1 MLSAPRVGTRELFV
15 CRSCQAHVPRYV
27 PGAAW
32 LPSLPPA
39 GRAMGAAQEAQAC
52 LAFYRGLGRRE
63 PLRGLCRA
71 LLAFL
76 QKLQQFAGGSVKRCK
91 DKNLEEALLLFQ
103 ELSKG
108 LWELDDADV
117 LPLVRCVLAFQM
129 ETTSSSSSFHKLE
142 QIVTKLSEGKESLVA
157 EEVNKLMSS
166 LTEYKQVLSP
176 GELQTVC
183 MFIEESSLGRHH
195 WRLSLAPLL
204 LRVAATLN
212 WVLQDPMARSGEW
225 SYITVKTCL
234 QLFQAMPKEVS
245 PLVWSEAENSEILQS
260 ILGSLLQVIMGQTAN
275 KDARLL
281 ASTAVSMLVNTAAEP
296 ERGAR
301 AVLTLFQLVDQG
313 PGELRFGDLKVETSV
328 LSSDGLARLVL
339 TRGLLTCC
347 KKEILSC
354 RLDSFAPQACLL
366 LDVLFPAV
374 WAVSEEQKDYHYYRF
389 QVFSLWLQRVLEC
402 LPEIRKVKESRMLA
416 ENSELLH
423 KLSQFIWNN
432 AESPVEGASE
442 FIRSSFQH
450 LLEIYRLECHHFED
464 LERPLYEQFLQ
475 RIITMP
481 WQVKARYFP
490 LCAIL
495 PYVGTEKVLDT
506 YKDLPQ
512 HLLNCLSTNHLCP
525 AASDVYK
532 TILQQ
537 QRKQWIEGEEPATE
551 EELAQKWALHWLPTL
566 ASALTSPIS
575 FLQSNASNYLLVW
588 TLRLFPASYA
598 LLAESCSGGDSA
610 HLRAWVALLNG
621 RKIITGALPLDG
633 ETLERLCCCLHS
645 REDNIRLAALG
656 LLCCSPRTNQAL
668 SEVEVRLLKKFLPL
682 NLNCDSSSFRQLL
695 QAAVRKAL
703 VRLRDSALSQLRS
716 KMQSKATERSA
727 GADPEGA
734 LAQAVDFVEWLLQL
748 SISFL
753 TPGSNYQRKKTALLL
768 LAAVLETCTDTWSPA
783 RKKGQP
789 PQNMEALL
797 SWARQKGCWDFF
809 SRSNLLALLS
819 CLQDST
825 NEVREL
831 ASELL
836 IRYFPPAFPEP
847 IAVALFERAQE
858 AVSSPRVQEAEAG
871 AVLMKTI
878 LQKSDGSTLE
888 RLFPEGKAAATLQH
902 RGLCFAQY
910 LLRMLQA
917 HYAMACQDLLQAAST
932 NPMHGVMVAL
942 RRCLLEVPEGAVSI
956 LKGEHVQNWQELLSH
971 LVTLLG
977 DISTFLLGVLQSR
990 QGPNANQ
997 PAAAPSFADMVNAI
1011 GSLIMLGKGLEQ
1023 QDGEDAIL
1031 LSEEHN
1037 LILTCCWVS
1046 VKEIG
1051 LLLGGLVEKILPLA
1065 PPAGAEPLLPLTVV
1079 KMAARVFQEVLLK
1092 CRHWGAVEG
1101 CSMGFTKFCTALLNH
1116 PHAELQAVPR
1126 TMLAQGLEL
1135 LSGPRSSSITR
1146 RAAGFPMLFLCILG
1160 GEDPSKARPLLA
1172 HCIQTLLALANT
1184 PLPQNWDQTLDLPQ
1198 VSALHVLQTLVRGS
1212 GLGTALLQ
1220 YVTPMMALLLK
1231 ALGSSSWAMRNAAI
1245 QLFSALAARVLG
1257 PKRSRDDS
1265 CAQDGVSPQAFFSRY
1280 PQLREILLGE
1290 LHSALETAGEP
1301 EGGRFHLC
1309 PSLHAI
1315 LTLLAKLQ
1323 PGADGLSSV
1332 STCFLEPL
1340 LQLAGNPIYAVR
1352 VMAAKALVPVVP
1364 TAEYGKILLRLAGDL
1379 AKRDGVLSHN
1389 TLHGRLLQIQALLAY
1404 AADTNCSSPDAMR
1417 SVAHQ
1422 MEGQFW
1428 LVTPAQQCPLIRSAY
1443 LQVISLLAGSCTQDF
1458 AKRFREVVS
1467 SELHSLGPEQKARS
1481 SELQVGSAVFH
1492 QVITHFLC
1500 KEAAS
1505 LAGTERVGAVCLLL
1519 QGADVDIQS
1528 AILTWVIEGEEER
1541 SKDLEESLQLTLLE
1555 NLKSVLQGRRDK
1567 EFLKLYLEALV
1578 HLCRN
1583 PPSQAQDVFHKLL
1596 GPAAAC
1602 VDVLLSMVETESP
1615 GPDLLFQALSVISLL
1630 FVLGSKLR
1638 DYPLLERWCVMLE
1651 RCSRSISSE
1660 VLRLAAARS
1669 LKLAGADLVQSA
1681 LEASCPSLLSVAVRV
1696 MDMGIYLLQD
1706 EDQEVR
1712 REASVFASLVQHVSG
1727 AKPQD
1732 SCVFIQGNRGLVCLL
1747 HVLLE
1752 KFWGCQETFEFLLR
1766 HLPTLDLSNILTE
1779 LEANKAVSLYKE
1791 DEPNVFAEPA
1801 VLSRL
1806 LLPFLLQ
1813 LLDRVPASTRLCE
1826 FTQRWLKATGPSI
1839 LHSLQHCKHWWS
1851 REAIAPLHMKAL
1863 GCAKVHAAVTA
1874 LLVKATLLVHVLDG
1888 LERTHIS
1895 ASEIHCTSQELR
1907 SELVLVQE
1915 LLAQHGMAPTFS
1927 LDYGITDT
1935 RSSVRAV

>member
-1 MLSAPRVGTRELFV
+1 
-15 CRSCQAHVPRYV
+15 
-27 PGAAW
+27 
-32 LPSLPPA
+32 
-39 GRAMGAAQEAQAC
+39 MGAAQEAQAC

-71 LLAFL
+71 LVAFL

-142 QIVTKLSEGKESLVA
+142 QIVTKLLERKESLVA

-166 LTEYKQVLSP
+166 LTDYKQVLSP

-212 WVLQDPMARSGEW
+212 WVLQDPTARSGEW

-260 ILGSLLQVIMGQTAN
+260 ILGSLLHVIMGQTAN

-313 PGELRFGDLKVETSV
+313 PEELRFGELKMETSV
-328 LSSDGLARLVL
+328 LSSDGLTRLVL

-354 RLDSFAPQACLL
+354 QLDSFAPQACLL

-374 WAVSEEQKDYHYYRF
+374 WALSEEQKDYHYYRF
-389 QVFSLWLQRVLEC
+389 QVFSLWLQRVLQC

-423 KLSQFIWNN
+423 RLSQFIWNN

-442 FIRSSFQH
+442 FIHSSFQH
-450 LLEIYRLECHHFED
+450 LLEIYHLECLHFED

-551 EELAQKWALHWLPTL
+551 EELAQKWAVHWLPTL

-598 LLAESCSGGDSA
+598 LLAERCSGGDSA
-610 HLRAWVALLNG
+610 HLWAWVALLNG

-668 SEVEVRLLKKFLPL
+668 SEVEVCLLKEFLPL

-878 LQKSDGSTLE
+878 LQKSDGSTLK
-888 RLFPEGKAAATLQH
+888 RLFPEGKAAPTLQH

-917 HYAMACQDLLQAAST
+917 HYTMACQDLLQAAST

-942 RRCLLEVPEGAVSI
+942 RRCLLEVPEGAVSM
-956 LKGEHVQNWQELLSH
+956 LKGEHVQDWQELLSH

-1023 QDGEDAIL
+1023 QEGEDSIL

-1245 QLFSALAARVLG
+1245 QLFSALTARVLG

-1301 EGGRFHLC
+1301 EGGKLHLC

-1379 AKRDGVLSHN
+1379 AKRGGVLSHN

-1404 AADTNCSSPDAMR
+1404 AEDTNCSSPDAMR

-1443 LQVISLLAGSCTQDF
+1443 LKVISLLAGSCTQGF

-1467 SELHSLGPEQKARS
+1467 SELHSLGPGQKARS

-1528 AILTWVIEGEEER
+1528 AILTWVIEGEEGK

-1555 NLKSVLQGRRDK
+1555 NLKSVLQGRQDK

-1669 LKLAGADLVQSA
+1669 LKLAGADVVQSA

-1727 AKPQD
+1727 AQPQD
-1732 SCVFIQGNRGLVCLL
+1732 RCVFIQGNRGLVCLL

-1779 LEANKAVSLYKE
+1779 LEANKAASLYKE

-1813 LLDRVPASTRLCE
+1813 LLDRVPASTWLRE

-1839 LHSLQHCKHWWS
+1839 LHNLQHCKHWWS

-1874 LLVKATLLVHVLDG
+1874 LLVKATLLAHVLDG

-1907 SELVLVQE
+1907 SELVLVQK

>member
-1 MLSAPRVGTRELFV
+1 
-15 CRSCQAHVPRYV
+15 
-27 PGAAW
+27 
-32 LPSLPPA
+32 
-39 GRAMGAAQEAQAC
+39 
-52 LAFYRGLGRRE
+52 
-63 PLRGLCRA
+63 
-71 LLAFL
+71 
-76 QKLQQFAGGSVKRCK
+76 
-91 DKNLEEALLLFQ
+91 
-103 ELSKG
+103 
-108 LWELDDADV
+108 
-117 LPLVRCVLAFQM
+117 
-129 ETTSSSSSFHKLE
+129 
-142 QIVTKLSEGKESLVA
+142 
-157 EEVNKLMSS
+157 
-166 LTEYKQVLSP
+166 
-176 GELQTVC
+176 
-183 MFIEESSLGRHH
+183 
-195 WRLSLAPLL
+195 
-204 LRVAATLN
+204 
-212 WVLQDPMARSGEW
+212 
-225 SYITVKTCL
+225 
-234 QLFQAMPKEVS
+234 
-245 PLVWSEAENSEILQS
+245 
-260 ILGSLLQVIMGQTAN
+260 
-275 KDARLL
+275 
-281 ASTAVSMLVNTAAEP
+281 
-296 ERGAR
+296 
-301 AVLTLFQLVDQG
+301 
-313 PGELRFGDLKVETSV
+313 
-328 LSSDGLARLVL
+328 
-339 TRGLLTCC
+339 
-347 KKEILSC
+347 
-354 RLDSFAPQACLL
+354 
-366 LDVLFPAV
+366 
-374 WAVSEEQKDYHYYRF
+374 
-389 QVFSLWLQRVLEC
+389 
-402 LPEIRKVKESRMLA
+402 
-416 ENSELLH
+416 
-423 KLSQFIWNN
+423 
-432 AESPVEGASE
+432 
-442 FIRSSFQH
+442 
-450 LLEIYRLECHHFED
+450 
-464 LERPLYEQFLQ
+464 
-475 RIITMP
+475 
-481 WQVKARYFP
+481 
-490 LCAIL
+490 
-495 PYVGTEKVLDT
+495 
-506 YKDLPQ
+506 
-512 HLLNCLSTNHLCP
+512 
-525 AASDVYK
+525 
-532 TILQQ
+532 
-537 QRKQWIEGEEPATE
+537 
-551 EELAQKWALHWLPTL
+551 
-566 ASALTSPIS
+566 
-575 FLQSNASNYLLVW
+575 
-588 TLRLFPASYA
+588 
-598 LLAESCSGGDSA
+598 
-610 HLRAWVALLNG
+610 
-621 RKIITGALPLDG
+621 
-633 ETLERLCCCLHS
+633 
-645 REDNIRLAALG
+645 
-656 LLCCSPRTNQAL
+656 
-668 SEVEVRLLKKFLPL
+668 
-682 NLNCDSSSFRQLL
+682 
-695 QAAVRKAL
+695 
-703 VRLRDSALSQLRS
+703 
-716 KMQSKATERSA
+716 
-727 GADPEGA
+727 
-734 LAQAVDFVEWLLQL
+734 
-748 SISFL
+748 
-753 TPGSNYQRKKTALLL
+753 
-768 LAAVLETCTDTWSPA
+768 
-783 RKKGQP
+783 
-789 PQNMEALL
+789 MEALL

-971 LVTLLG
+971 LVTLLR

-1092 CRHWGAVEG
+1092 CRHW
-1101 CSMGFTKFCTALLNH
+1101 
-1116 PHAELQAVPR
+1116 
-1126 TMLAQGLEL
+1126 
-1135 LSGPRSSSITR
+1135 
-1146 RAAGFPMLFLCILG
+1146 
-1160 GEDPSKARPLLA
+1160 
-1172 HCIQTLLALANT
+1172 
-1184 PLPQNWDQTLDLPQ
+1184 

-1379 AKRDGVLSHN
+1379 AKRGGVLSHN
-1389 TLHGRLLQIQALLAY
+1389 MLHGRLLQIQALLAY

-1443 LQVISLLAGSCTQDF
+1443 LQVISLLAGSCTQGF

-1467 SELHSLGPEQKARS
+1467 SELHSFGPEQKARS

-1492 QVITHFLC
+1492 QVISHFLC

-1528 AILTWVIEGEEER
+1528 AILTWVIEGEDER

-1555 NLKSVLQGRRDK
+1555 NLKSVLQGRWDK

-1669 LKLAGADLVQSA
+1669 LKLAGADVVQSA

-1779 LEANKAVSLYKE
+1779 VEANKAVSLYKE

-1874 LLVKATLLVHVLDG
+1874 LLVKATLLAHVLDG

>member
-1 MLSAPRVGTRELFV
+1 
-15 CRSCQAHVPRYV
+15 
-27 PGAAW
+27 
-32 LPSLPPA
+32 
-39 GRAMGAAQEAQAC
+39 
-52 LAFYRGLGRRE
+52 
-63 PLRGLCRA
+63 
-71 LLAFL
+71 
-76 QKLQQFAGGSVKRCK
+76 
-91 DKNLEEALLLFQ
+91 
-103 ELSKG
+103 
-108 LWELDDADV
+108 
-117 LPLVRCVLAFQM
+117 
-129 ETTSSSSSFHKLE
+129 
-142 QIVTKLSEGKESLVA
+142 
-157 EEVNKLMSS
+157 
-166 LTEYKQVLSP
+166 
-176 GELQTVC
+176 
-183 MFIEESSLGRHH
+183 
-195 WRLSLAPLL
+195 
-204 LRVAATLN
+204 
-212 WVLQDPMARSGEW
+212 
-225 SYITVKTCL
+225 
-234 QLFQAMPKEVS
+234 
-245 PLVWSEAENSEILQS
+245 
-260 ILGSLLQVIMGQTAN
+260 
-275 KDARLL
+275 
-281 ASTAVSMLVNTAAEP
+281 
-296 ERGAR
+296 
-301 AVLTLFQLVDQG
+301 
-313 PGELRFGDLKVETSV
+313 
-328 LSSDGLARLVL
+328 
-339 TRGLLTCC
+339 
-347 KKEILSC
+347 
-354 RLDSFAPQACLL
+354 
-366 LDVLFPAV
+366 
-374 WAVSEEQKDYHYYRF
+374 
-389 QVFSLWLQRVLEC
+389 
-402 LPEIRKVKESRMLA
+402 
-416 ENSELLH
+416 
-423 KLSQFIWNN
+423 
-432 AESPVEGASE
+432 
-442 FIRSSFQH
+442 
-450 LLEIYRLECHHFED
+450 
-464 LERPLYEQFLQ
+464 
-475 RIITMP
+475 
-481 WQVKARYFP
+481 
-490 LCAIL
+490 
-495 PYVGTEKVLDT
+495 
-506 YKDLPQ
+506 
-512 HLLNCLSTNHLCP
+512 
-525 AASDVYK
+525 
-532 TILQQ
+532 
-537 QRKQWIEGEEPATE
+537 
-551 EELAQKWALHWLPTL
+551 
-566 ASALTSPIS
+566 
-575 FLQSNASNYLLVW
+575 
-588 TLRLFPASYA
+588 
-598 LLAESCSGGDSA
+598 
-610 HLRAWVALLNG
+610 
-621 RKIITGALPLDG
+621 
-633 ETLERLCCCLHS
+633 
-645 REDNIRLAALG
+645 
-656 LLCCSPRTNQAL
+656 
-668 SEVEVRLLKKFLPL
+668 
-682 NLNCDSSSFRQLL
+682 
-695 QAAVRKAL
+695 
-703 VRLRDSALSQLRS
+703 
-716 KMQSKATERSA
+716 
-727 GADPEGA
+727 
-734 LAQAVDFVEWLLQL
+734 
-748 SISFL
+748 
-753 TPGSNYQRKKTALLL
+753 
-768 LAAVLETCTDTWSPA
+768 
-783 RKKGQP
+783 
-789 PQNMEALL
+789 MEALL

-971 LVTLLG
+971 LVTLLR

-1126 TMLAQGLEL
+1126 TMLA
-1135 LSGPRSSSITR
+1135 
-1146 RAAGFPMLFLCILG
+1146 
-1160 GEDPSKARPLLA
+1160 
-1172 HCIQTLLALANT
+1172 
-1184 PLPQNWDQTLDLPQ
+1184 Q

-1379 AKRDGVLSHN
+1379 AKRGGVLSHN
-1389 TLHGRLLQIQALLAY
+1389 MLHGRLLQIQALLAY

-1443 LQVISLLAGSCTQDF
+1443 LQVISLLAGSCTQGF

-1467 SELHSLGPEQKARS
+1467 SELHSFGPEQKARS

-1492 QVITHFLC
+1492 QVISHFLC

-1528 AILTWVIEGEEER
+1528 AILTWVIEGEDER

-1555 NLKSVLQGRRDK
+1555 NLKSVLQGRWDK

-1669 LKLAGADLVQSA
+1669 LKLAGADVVQSA

-1779 LEANKAVSLYKE
+1779 VEANKAVSLYKE

-1874 LLVKATLLVHVLDG
+1874 LLVKATLLAHVLDG

>member
-1 MLSAPRVGTRELFV
+1 
-15 CRSCQAHVPRYV
+15 
-27 PGAAW
+27 
-32 LPSLPPA
+32 
-39 GRAMGAAQEAQAC
+39 MGAAQEAQAC

-195 WRLSLAPLL
+195 WRLSLDPLL

-212 WVLQDPMARSGEW
+212 WVLQDPTARSGEW
-225 SYITVKTCL
+225 SYVTVKTCL

-260 ILGSLLQVIMGQTAN
+260 ILGSLLQVTMGQTAN
-275 KDARLL
+275 KDACLL

-313 PGELRFGDLKVETSV
+313 PGELRFGELKVETSV
-328 LSSDGLARLVL
+328 LSSDGLARLML
-339 TRGLLTCC
+339 TRGLLGCC

-423 KLSQFIWNN
+423 RLSQFIWNN

-450 LLEIYRLECHHFED
+450 LLEIYRLECHRFED

-481 WQVKARYFP
+481 WQVKARYFL

-621 RKIITGALPLDG
+621 RKIITGALPLGG

-668 SEVEVRLLKKFLPL
+668 SEVEVRLLKEFLPL

-716 KMQSKATERSA
+716 KMQSKATKRSA

-734 LAQAVDFVEWLLQL
+734 LAQAIDFVEWLLQL

-971 LVTLLG
+971 LVTLLR

-1323 PGADGLSSV
+1323 PGADGLSS
-1332 STCFLEPL
+1332 
-1340 LQLAGNPIYAVR
+1340 
-1352 VMAAKALVPVVP
+1352 
-1364 TAEYGKILLRLAGDL
+1364 
-1379 AKRDGVLSHN
+1379 
-1389 TLHGRLLQIQALLAY
+1389 
-1404 AADTNCSSPDAMR
+1404 SSPDAMR

-1443 LQVISLLAGSCTQDF
+1443 LQVISLLAGSCTQGF

-1467 SELHSLGPEQKARS
+1467 SELHSFGPEQKARS

-1519 QGADVDIQS
+1519 QGSDVDIQS

-1669 LKLAGADLVQSA
+1669 LKLAGADVVQSA

-1766 HLPTLDLSNILTE
+1766 HLPTMDLSNILTE

-1851 REAIAPLHMKAL
+1851 QEAIAPLHMKAL

-1874 LLVKATLLVHVLDG
+1874 LLVKATLLAHMLDG

>member
-1 MLSAPRVGTRELFV
+1 
-15 CRSCQAHVPRYV
+15 
-27 PGAAW
+27 
-32 LPSLPPA
+32 
-39 GRAMGAAQEAQAC
+39 MGAAQEAQAC
-52 LAFYRGLGRRE
+52 LAFYRGLGRSE
-63 PLRGLCRA
+63 PLQDLSRA
-71 LLAFL
+71 VLAFL
-76 QKLQQFAGGSVKRCK
+76 EKLEQFAGGSVKRCK

-103 ELSKG
+103 EMSKG
-108 LWELDDADV
+108 LRELEDADM

-142 QIVTKLSEGKESLVA
+142 QIVTKLSESKESLVA

-176 GELQTVC
+176 GDLQTVC
-183 MFIEESSLGRHH
+183 MFIEDSSLGRHH

-212 WVLQDPMARSGEW
+212 LVLQDPTARSEEW
-225 SYITVKTCL
+225 SYVTVKTCL

-245 PLVWSEAENSEILQS
+245 PLVWSEAENSGILQS
-260 ILGSLLQVIMGQTAN
+260 ILGSLLQVVMGQTAN

-281 ASTAVSMLVNTAAEP
+281 AGTAVSMLVNTAAEP

-313 PGELRFGDLKVETSV
+313 PGDLRFGELKVETSV
-328 LSSDGLARLVL
+328 LCSDGLERLVL

-354 RLDSFAPQACLL
+354 RLDSFPPQACLL

-389 QVFSLWLQRVLEC
+389 QVFSLWLQRILEC
-402 LPEIRKVKESRMLA
+402 LPEIWKVKESRMLA

-423 KLSQFIWNN
+423 RLSQFIWNN

-442 FIRSSFQH
+442 FIHSSFQH
-450 LLEIYRLECHHFED
+450 LLEIYCLECHHFED

-475 RIITMP
+475 RIMAMP

-512 HLLNCLSTNHLCP
+512 HLLNCLATNHLCP

-537 QRKQWIEGEEPATE
+537 QRKHWMKGEEHATE
-551 EELAQKWALHWLPTL
+551 EQLAQKWALPWLPTL

-610 HLRAWVALLNG
+610 HLRAWVALLSG

-633 ETLERLCCCLHS
+633 ETLERLCWCLHS
-645 REDNIRLAALG
+645 REESIRLAALG

-668 SEVEVRLLKKFLPL
+668 SEVEVRLLKEFLPL

-695 QAAVRKAL
+695 QAAVKKAL

-716 KMQSKATERSA
+716 KIPSKATERSA
-727 GADPEGA
+727 NAAPEGA

-789 PQNMEALL
+789 PQNMAALL
-797 SWARQKGCWDFF
+797 SWARRKSCWDFF

-878 LQKSDGSTLE
+878 LQKSDSSTVK
-888 RLFPEGKAAATLQH
+888 RLFPEGKAAPVLQH
-902 RGLCFAQY
+902 RGLCFARY
-910 LLRMLQA
+910 LLGMLQA
-917 HYAMACQDLLQAAST
+917 HYAMARQDLLQAAST
-932 NPMHGVMVAL
+932 NPMHGVMAAL
-942 RRCLLEVPEGAVSI
+942 RRCLLEVPEGAVSM
-956 LKGEHVQNWQELLSH
+956 LKGEHVKSWQELLSR
-971 LVTLLG
+971 LVALLG

-997 PAAAPSFADMVNAI
+997 AAAAPSFADMINAI

-1023 QDGEDAIL
+1023 QDGEDSIL

-1065 PPAGAEPLLPLTVV
+1065 PPTGPEPLLPLAVF

-1146 RAAGFPMLFLCILG
+1146 RAAGFPMLFLCIVG
-1160 GEDPSKARPLLA
+1160 GEDPSKGRPLLA
-1172 HCIQTLLALANT
+1172 YCIQTLLALANT

-1220 YVTPMMALLLK
+1220 YVPPMMALLLK

-1245 QLFSALAARVLG
+1245 QLFSALTARVLG
-1257 PKRSRDDS
+1257 PKRSREDS

-1323 PGADGLSSV
+1323 PGADGLSSI

-1364 TAEYGKILLRLAGDL
+1364 TAEYGKLLLRLAGDL
-1379 AKRDGVLSHN
+1379 AKQGSVLSHN
-1389 TLHGRLLQIQALLAY
+1389 TLHGRLLQIRALLAY
-1404 AADTNCSSPDAMR
+1404 AADTNCLSADAML

-1422 MEGQFW
+1422 LEGQFW

-1443 LQVISLLAGSCTQDF
+1443 LQVISLLVGSCTQGF
-1458 AKRFREVVS
+1458 AKRLREVVS
-1467 SELHSLGPEQKARS
+1467 SELDSFRPGQKARS
-1481 SELQVGSAVFH
+1481 SKLQVGSAVFH

-1505 LAGTERVGAVCLLL
+1505 LAGAERVGAVCLLL
-1519 QGADVDIQS
+1519 QEADVDIQS
-1528 AILTWVIEGEEER
+1528 AILTWVIEGEEKR
-1541 SKDLEESLQLTLLE
+1541 SKDLEKSLQLTLLE
-1555 NLKSVLQGRRDK
+1555 NLKSVVQGRRDK

-1578 HLCRN
+1578 HLCRS
-1583 PPSQAQDVFHKLL
+1583 PSSQTQDVFHKLL

-1602 VDVLLSMVETESP
+1602 VDVLLFMVETESP
-1615 GPDLLFQALSVISLL
+1615 GPDLLLQALSVISLL

-1669 LKLAGADLVQSA
+1669 LKLAGADVVQSA
-1681 LEASCPSLLSVAVRV
+1681 LEASCPSLLLVAVRV

-1712 REASVFASLVQHVSG
+1712 REASVFASLVQHMLG
-1727 AKPQD
+1727 AQPQD

-1752 KFWGCQETFEFLLR
+1752 KFWGCQDTFEFLLR

-1813 LLDRVPASTRLCE
+1813 LLDRVPTATRLCD
-1826 FTQRWLKATGPSI
+1826 FAQRWLKATGPSI
-1839 LHSLQHCKHWWS
+1839 LHNLQHCKLWWGQD
-1851 REAIAPLHMKAL
+1851 AIAPLHMKAL

-1874 LLVKATLLVHVLDG
+1874 LLVKATLLAHALDG
-1888 LERTHIS
+1888 LERIHIS

-1907 SELVLVQE
+1907 SDLVLVQE

-1927 LDYGITDT
+1927 LDYGITDI
-1935 RSSVRAV
+1935 RCSVRPV

>member
-1 MLSAPRVGTRELFV
+1 M
-15 CRSCQAHVPRYV
+15 
-27 PGAAW
+27 
-32 LPSLPPA
+32 
-39 GRAMGAAQEAQAC
+39 
-52 LAFYRGLGRRE
+52 
-63 PLRGLCRA
+63 
-71 LLAFL
+71 
-76 QKLQQFAGGSVKRCK
+76 
-91 DKNLEEALLLFQ
+91 
-103 ELSKG
+103 SKG
-108 LWELDDADV
+108 LRELEDADV

-142 QIVTKLSEGKESLVA
+142 QIVTKLSESKESLVA

-176 GELQTVC
+176 GDLQTVC
-183 MFIEESSLGRHH
+183 MFIEDSSLGRHH

-212 WVLQDPMARSGEW
+212 LVLQDPTAQSEEW

-245 PLVWSEAENSEILQS
+245 PLVWSEAENSGTLQS
-260 ILGSLLQVIMGQTAN
+260 ILGSLLQVVMGQTAN

-281 ASTAVSMLVNTAAEP
+281 AGTAVSMLVNTAAEP

-313 PGELRFGDLKVETSV
+313 PGDLKFGELKVETSV
-328 LSSDGLARLVL
+328 LSSDGLERLVL

-354 RLDSFAPQACLL
+354 RLDSFPPQACLL

-389 QVFSLWLQRVLEC
+389 QVFSLWLQRILEC
-402 LPEIRKVKESRMLA
+402 LPEIWKVKESRMLA

-423 KLSQFIWNN
+423 RLSQFIWNN

-442 FIRSSFQH
+442 FIHSSFQH

-475 RIITMP
+475 RIMAMP

-512 HLLNCLSTNHLCP
+512 HLLNCLATNHLCP

-537 QRKQWIEGEEPATE
+537 QRKHWMKGEEHATE
-551 EELAQKWALHWLPTL
+551 EQLAQKWALPWLPTL

-610 HLRAWVALLNG
+610 HLRAWVALLSG

-633 ETLERLCCCLHS
+633 ETLERLCWCLHS
-645 REDNIRLAALG
+645 REESIRLAALG

-668 SEVEVRLLKKFLPL
+668 SEVEVRLLKEFLPL

-695 QAAVRKAL
+695 QAAVKKAL

-716 KMQSKATERSA
+716 KMPSKATEHSA
-727 GADPEGA
+727 SAAPEGA

-789 PQNMEALL
+789 PPLTTLTAYISPSCLSVTTENMAALL
-797 SWARQKGCWDFF
+797 SWARRKGCWDFF

-878 LQKSDGSTLE
+878 LQKSDSSTLK
-888 RLFPEGKAAATLQH
+888 RLFPEGKAAPALQH
-902 RGLCFAQY
+902 RGLCFARY
-910 LLRMLQA
+910 LLSMLQA

-932 NPMHGVMVAL
+932 NPMHGVMAAL
-942 RRCLLEVPEGAVSI
+942 RRCLLEVPEGAVSM
-956 LKGEHVQNWQELLSH
+956 LKGEHVKSWQELLSR
-971 LVTLLG
+971 LVALLG

-997 PAAAPSFADMVNAI
+997 AAAAPSFADMINAI

-1023 QDGEDAIL
+1023 QDGEDSIL

-1065 PPAGAEPLLPLTVV
+1065 PSTGPEPLLPLTVF

-1092 CRHWGAVEG
+1092 CRHW
-1101 CSMGFTKFCTALLNH
+1101 
-1116 PHAELQAVPR
+1116 
-1126 TMLAQGLEL
+1126 
-1135 LSGPRSSSITR
+1135 
-1146 RAAGFPMLFLCILG
+1146 
-1160 GEDPSKARPLLA
+1160 
-1172 HCIQTLLALANT
+1172 
-1184 PLPQNWDQTLDLPQ
+1184 

-1220 YVTPMMALLLK
+1220 YVPPMMALLLK

-1245 QLFSALAARVLG
+1245 QLFSALTARVLG
-1257 PKRSRDDS
+1257 PKRSREDS
-1265 CAQDGVSPQAFFSRY
+1265 CAQDG
-1280 PQLREILLGE
+1280 
-1290 LHSALETAGEP
+1290 
-1301 EGGRFHLC
+1301 
-1309 PSLHAI
+1309 
-1315 LTLLAKLQ
+1315 
-1323 PGADGLSSV
+1323 
-1332 STCFLEPL
+1332 
-1340 LQLAGNPIYAVR
+1340 LAGNPIYAVR

-1364 TAEYGKILLRLAGDL
+1364 TAEYGKLLLRLAGDL
-1379 AKRDGVLSHN
+1379 AKQGSVLSHN
-1389 TLHGRLLQIQALLAY
+1389 TLHGRLLQIRALLAY
-1404 AADTNCSSPDAMR
+1404 AADTNCLSADAML

-1422 MEGQFW
+1422 LEGQFW

-1443 LQVISLLAGSCTQDF
+1443 LQVISLLVGSCTQGF
-1458 AKRFREVVS
+1458 AKRLREVVS
-1467 SELHSLGPEQKARS
+1467 SELDSFRPGQKARS
-1481 SELQVGSAVFH
+1481 SKLQVGSAVFH

-1505 LAGTERVGAVCLLL
+1505 LAGAERVGAVCLLL

-1541 SKDLEESLQLTLLE
+1541 SKDLEKSLQLTLLE
-1555 NLKSVLQGRRDK
+1555 NLKSVVQGRRDK

-1578 HLCRN
+1578 HLCRS
-1583 PPSQAQDVFHKLL
+1583 PSSQTQDVFHKLL

-1602 VDVLLSMVETESP
+1602 VDVLLFMVETESP

-1630 FVLGSKLR
+1630 FVLG
-1638 DYPLLERWCVMLE
+1638 
-1651 RCSRSISSE
+1651 
-1660 VLRLAAARS
+1660 
-1669 LKLAGADLVQSA
+1669 
-1681 LEASCPSLLSVAVRV
+1681 V

-1712 REASVFASLVQHVSG
+1712 REASVFASLVQHMSG
-1727 AKPQD
+1727 AQPQD

-1752 KFWGCQETFEFLLR
+1752 KFWGCQDTFEFLLR

-1813 LLDRVPASTRLCE
+1813 LLDRVPAATRLCD

-1839 LHSLQHCKHWWS
+1839 LHNLQHCKHWWG
-1851 REAIAPLHMKAL
+1851 RDAITPLHMKAL

-1874 LLVKATLLVHVLDG
+1874 LLVKATLLAHALDG
-1888 LERTHIS
+1888 LERSHIS

-1915 LLAQHGMAPTFS
+1915 LLAQHGMAPSFS
-1927 LDYGITDT
+1927 LDYGITDIRCSRPQERLFHNIFALFNKT
-1935 RSSVRAV
+1935 GPEVAEPLLLGPGFGTKPSSSPAGTAMPLCTAEGMRESSSDLFLHSQNDGLRLSQGNKLLCKTEVLSDTDKEMAPRTGCPGKSFIHAPGDPQPSDLCLGGAQESVEKRLLGPSKDPPLTCAPVAETHPVPIHKTTSPPSHGAEVPAPGRTPVPLNCSPDFALAYKIKCPLSPVLEWPCLGIISSPVTQSSRTDSPSSEGIHTAMDDNASASVTEDSLPSQRGCVGPAKELRETHSRLHTEILELQKETLQLQKEKILLEKEKLLLEIVKLRRELDT

>member
-1 MLSAPRVGTRELFV
+1 
-15 CRSCQAHVPRYV
+15 
-27 PGAAW
+27 
-32 LPSLPPA
+32 
-39 GRAMGAAQEAQAC
+39 MGAAQEAQAC

-108 LWELDDADV
+108 IWELDDADL

-195 WRLSLAPLL
+195 WRLGLAPLL

-212 WVLQDPMARSGEW
+212 WVLQDPTARSGEW
-225 SYITVKTCL
+225 SYVTVKTCL

-313 PGELRFGDLKVETSV
+313 PGELRFGELKVETSV

-354 RLDSFAPQACLL
+354 RLDSVAPQACLL

-389 QVFSLWLQRVLEC
+389 QVFSLWLQRVLQC

-423 KLSQFIWNN
+423 RLCQFIWNN

-442 FIRSSFQH
+442 FIHSSFQH
-450 LLEIYRLECHHFED
+450 LLEIYRLECHRFED
-464 LERPLYEQFLQ
+464 LERPLYEQFLR

-566 ASALTSPIS
+566 VSALTSPIS

-610 HLRAWVALLNG
+610 HLRAWVTLLNS

-668 SEVEVRLLKKFLPL
+668 SEVEVRLLKEFLPL

-716 KMQSKATERSA
+716 KTQSKATERSA

-753 TPGSNYQRKKTALLL
+753 SPGSNYQRKKTALLL

-789 PQNMEALL
+789 PQNMAALL

-847 IAVALFERAQE
+847 IAVALFERARE

-878 LQKSDGSTLE
+878 LQKSDGSTLK
-888 RLFPEGKAAATLQH
+888 RLFPEGKAAPTLQH

-932 NPMHGVMVAL
+932 NSMHGVMAAL
-942 RRCLLEVPEGAVSI
+942 RRCLLEVPEGAVSM
-956 LKGEHVQNWQELLSH
+956 LKGEHVQSWQELLSH

-1023 QDGEDAIL
+1023 QDGEDSIL

-1065 PPAGAEPLLPLTVV
+1065 PLAGPEPLLPLTVV

-1126 TMLAQGLEL
+1126 TMLAQ
-1135 LSGPRSSSITR
+1135 
-1146 RAAGFPMLFLCILG
+1146 
-1160 GEDPSKARPLLA
+1160 
-1172 HCIQTLLALANT
+1172 
-1184 PLPQNWDQTLDLPQ
+1184 

-1245 QLFSALAARVLG
+1245 QLFSALTARVLG

-1323 PGADGLSSV
+1323 PRADGLSSV

-1379 AKRDGVLSHN
+1379 AKRGGVLSHN
-1389 TLHGRLLQIQALLAY
+1389 TLHGRLLQIRALLAY
-1404 AADTNCSSPDAMR
+1404 TADTNCLSPDAMR

-1443 LQVISLLAGSCTQDF
+1443 LQVISLLAGSCTQGF

-1467 SELHSLGPEQKARS
+1467 SELDSLGPGQKARS

-1505 LAGTERVGAVCLLL
+1505 LAGPERVGAVCLLL
-1519 QGADVDIQS
+1519 QGAEVDIQS

-1596 GPAAAC
+1596 APAAAC

-1638 DYPLLERWCVMLE
+1638 DCPLLERWCVMLE

-1669 LKLAGADLVQSA
+1669 LKLAGADVVQSA

-1706 EDQEVR
+1706 EDPEVR

-1727 AKPQD
+1727 AQPQD

-1747 HVLLE
+1747 RVLLE

-1779 LEANKAVSLYKE
+1779 LEANKPVSLYKE

-1839 LHSLQHCKHWWS
+1839 LHNLQHCKHWWS

-1874 LLVKATLLVHVLDG
+1874 LLVKATLLAHVLNG

-1907 SELVLVQE
+1907 RELVLVQD

-1927 LDYGITDT
+1927 LDYGITST

>member
-1 MLSAPRVGTRELFV
+1 
-15 CRSCQAHVPRYV
+15 
-27 PGAAW
+27 
-32 LPSLPPA
+32 
-39 GRAMGAAQEAQAC
+39 MGAAQEAQAC

-63 PLRGLCRA
+63 PLRGLGRA

-76 QKLQQFAGGSVKRCK
+76 QKLQQFAGASVKRCK

-103 ELSKG
+103 ELSEG

-129 ETTSSSSSFHKLE
+129 EMTSSSSSFHKLE

-183 MFIEESSLGRHH
+183 MFIEESRLGRHH

-212 WVLQDPMARSGEW
+212 WVLQDPTARCGEW
-225 SYITVKTCL
+225 SYVTVKTCL

-260 ILGSLLQVIMGQTAN
+260 ILGSLLQVVMGQTAN

-313 PGELRFGDLKVETSV
+313 PGELRFGELKVETSV

-389 QVFSLWLQRVLEC
+389 QVFSLWLQRVLQC

-423 KLSQFIWNN
+423 RLSQFIWNN

-442 FIRSSFQH
+442 FIHSSFQH
-450 LLEIYRLECHHFED
+450 LLEIYHLECHHFED
-464 LERPLYEQFLQ
+464 LEKPLYEQFLQ

-481 WQVKARYFP
+481 WQV
-490 LCAIL
+490 
-495 PYVGTEKVLDT
+495 LDT
-506 YKDLPQ
+506 YKELPQ

-566 ASALTSPIS
+566 LSALTSPIS
-575 FLQSNASNYLLVW
+575 FLQSNASNYLLIW
-588 TLRLFPASYA
+588 TLRLFPASYT

-668 SEVEVRLLKKFLPL
+668 SEVEVHLLKEFLPL

-716 KMQSKATERSA
+716 KMQSKATERVASA
-727 GADPEGA
+727 GPEGA

-753 TPGSNYQRKKTALLL
+753 SPGSNYQRRKTALLL

-789 PQNMEALL
+789 PQNMAALL
-797 SWARQKGCWDFF
+797 SWAGQKGCWDFF

-836 IRYFPPAFPEP
+836 IRYFPPTFPEP

-878 LQKSDGSTLE
+878 LQKSDGSILK
-888 RLFPEGKAAATLQH
+888 RLFPEGKAVPTLQQ

-917 HYAMACQDLLQAAST
+917 HYAVACQDLLQAAST
-932 NPMHGVMVAL
+932 NPMHGVMAAL
-942 RRCLLEVPEGAVSI
+942 RRCLLEVPEGAVSM
-956 LKGEHVQNWQELLSH
+956 LTGEHVQSWQELLSH

-977 DISTFLLGVLQSR
+977 DISAFLLGVLQSR

-1023 QDGEDAIL
+1023 QDGEDSIL

-1065 PPAGAEPLLPLTVV
+1065 PPAGPELLLPLTVV

-1146 RAAGFPMLFLCILG
+1146 RAAGFPMLFLCIVG
-1160 GEDPSKARPLLA
+1160 GEDPSKVRPLLA
-1172 HCIQTLLALANT
+1172 HCIQTSLALANT

-1245 QLFSALAARVLG
+1245 QLFSALTARVLG

-1379 AKRDGVLSHN
+1379 AKRGGVLSHN
-1389 TLHGRLLQIQALLAY
+1389 TLHGRLLQTRALLAY
-1404 AADTNCSSPDAMR
+1404 AADANCLSPDAMR
-1417 SVAHQ
+1417 SVAQQ

-1443 LQVISLLAGSCTQDF
+1443 LQVISLLMGSCTQDF
-1458 AKRFREVVS
+1458 AKRFREAVS
-1467 SELHSLGPEQKARS
+1467 SELDSLRPGQKARS
-1481 SELQVGSAVFH
+1481 SELQLGSTVFH

-1505 LAGTERVGAVCLLL
+1505 LAGAERVGAVCLLL
-1519 QGADVDIQS
+1519 QGAGVDIQS

-1541 SKDLEESLQLTLLE
+1541 SKDFEERLQLTLLE
-1555 NLKSVLQGRRDK
+1555 NLKSVLQGQRDK

-1638 DYPLLERWCVMLE
+1638 DSVLLERWCVMLE

-1669 LKLAGADLVQSA
+1669 LKLAGADVVQSA

-1727 AKPQD
+1727 AQPQD

-1752 KFWGCQETFEFLLR
+1752 KFWGCQETFELLLR
-1766 HLPTLDLSNILTE
+1766 HLPMLDLSNILTE

-1813 LLDRVPASTRLCE
+1813 LLDRVPASTQLCE
-1826 FTQRWLKATGPSI
+1826 FTQRWLKATGPNI
-1839 LHSLQHCKHWWS
+1839 LHNLQHCKHWWS
-1851 REAIAPLHMKAL
+1851 QEAIAPLHMKAL

-1874 LLVKATLLVHVLDG
+1874 LLVKATLLAHVLDG

-1935 RSSVRAV
+1935 RPSVRVV

>member
-1 MLSAPRVGTRELFV
+1 
-15 CRSCQAHVPRYV
+15 
-27 PGAAW
+27 
-32 LPSLPPA
+32 
-39 GRAMGAAQEAQAC
+39 
-52 LAFYRGLGRRE
+52 
-63 PLRGLCRA
+63 
-71 LLAFL
+71 
-76 QKLQQFAGGSVKRCK
+76 
-91 DKNLEEALLLFQ
+91 
-103 ELSKG
+103 
-108 LWELDDADV
+108 
-117 LPLVRCVLAFQM
+117 
-129 ETTSSSSSFHKLE
+129 
-142 QIVTKLSEGKESLVA
+142 
-157 EEVNKLMSS
+157 
-166 LTEYKQVLSP
+166 
-176 GELQTVC
+176 

-195 WRLSLAPLL
+195 WKLSLAPLL

-212 WVLQDPMARSGEW
+212 SVLQDSTARSGDW
-225 SYITVKTCL
+225 GYITVKTCL
-234 QLFQAMPKEVS
+234 QLFQAMPKELS
-245 PLVWSEAENSEILQS
+245 RLVWSKAENTEILQN
-260 ILGSLLQVIMGQTAN
+260 ILGSLLQVVMGKTAN

-281 ASTAVSMLVNTAAEP
+281 ASTALSMLVNSAAEP

-313 PGELRFGDLKVETSV
+313 PGELRFGELKVETSV
-328 LSSDGLARLVL
+328 LSPDGLEKLVL

-354 RLDSFAPQACLL
+354 RLDSFSPQACLL
-366 LDVLFPAV
+366 LDVLFPVV
-374 WAVSEEQKDYHYYRF
+374 WAVSEERKDYHYYRF
-389 QVFSLWLQRVLEC
+389 QVFSLWLQRIRES
-402 LPEIRKVKESRMLA
+402 LPELWEVKESRVLA

-423 KLSQFIWNN
+423 RLSQFIWNN

-442 FIRSSFQH
+442 FIHSSFQC
-450 LLEIYRLECHHFED
+450 LLEIHHLECHHFEA

-490 LCAIL
+490 LCTIL
-495 PYVGTEKVLDT
+495 PYMGTDKVLDN
-506 YKDLPQ
+506 YRDLPQ
-512 HLLNCLSTNHLCP
+512 HLLNCLATNHLCP

-537 QRKQWIEGEEPATE
+537 QRKDWIEREEHATE
-551 EELAQKWALHWLPTL
+551 EELAQKWAWHWLPLL
-566 ASALTSPIS
+566 ASALTSPVS
-575 FLQSNASNYLLVW
+575 FLQSNASNYLLGW
-588 TLRLFPASYA
+588 TLRLFPASYT
-598 LLAESCSGGDSA
+598 LLAERCGGGDSA
-610 HLRAWVALLNG
+610 HLRAWVVLLNS
-621 RKIITGALPLDG
+621 RKIITGTLPLEG
-633 ETLERLCCCLHS
+633 ETLERLSCCLHS
-645 REDNIRLAALG
+645 REENIRLAALG

-668 SEVEVRLLKKFLPL
+668 SEVEIHLLKEFLPL

-695 QAAVRKAL
+695 QAAVKKAL
-703 VRLRDSALSQLRS
+703 VRLRDSSLSQLRS
-716 KMQSKATERSA
+716 KMQNKAAERSA
-727 GADPEGA
+727 STDPERA
-734 LAQAVDFVEWLLQL
+734 LAPAIDFVEWLLQL

-753 TPGSNYQRKKTALLL
+753 TPGSNYQRKKTSLLL
-768 LAAVLETCTDTWSPA
+768 LAAVLETCTDTWRPD

-789 PQNMEALL
+789 PQNMAALL
-797 SWARQKGCWDFF
+797 SWARQRGCWDFF
-809 SRSNLLALLS
+809 SRSNSLALLS

-836 IRYFPPAFPEP
+836 VCYFPPALPEP
-847 IAVALFERAQE
+847 IAVALFEHAQE

-878 LQKSDGSTLE
+878 LQKSDGSTLK
-888 RLFPEGKAAATLQH
+888 RIFPEGKEASTLQP
-902 RGLCFAQY
+902 RGLHFAQY
-910 LLRMLQA
+910 LLGMLQT
-917 HYAMACQDLLQAAST
+917 HYTMACQDLLQAVST
-932 NPMHGVMVAL
+932 NPMHGVMAAL
-942 RRCLLEVPEGAVSI
+942 RKCLLEVPEGAVSM
-956 LKGEHVQNWQELLSH
+956 LKGEHVQSWQELLSS

-990 QGPNANQ
+990 QGPKANQ
-997 PAAAPSFADMVNAI
+997 QGAAPSYADMGNAI

-1023 QDGEDAIL
+1023 QDREDSVL

-1065 PPAGAEPLLPLTVV
+1065 PPTGPEPLLPLTTF
-1079 KMAARVFQEVLLK
+1079 KMAAKVFQEVLLK

-1101 CSMGFTKFCTALLNH
+1101 CSVGFTKFCTALLNH
-1116 PHAELQAVPR
+1116 PHAELQAMPR

-1146 RAAGFPMLFLCILG
+1146 RAAGFPVLFLCIVV
-1160 GEDPSKARPLLA
+1160 GEDSARSRPLLA

-1198 VSALHVLQTLVRGS
+1198 VSALHVLQTLVRDS
-1212 GLGTALLQ
+1212 GLGMALLQ

-1245 QLFSALAARVLG
+1245 QLFSGLTARVLG
-1257 PKRSRDDS
+1257 PKRSRDDG

-1280 PQLREILLGE
+1280 PQLREILLAE
-1290 LHSALETAGEP
+1290 LHSALETAGQP
-1301 EGGRFHLC
+1301 AGGRFHLC

-1315 LTLLAKLQ
+1315 LALLAKLQ

-1364 TAEYGKILLRLAGDL
+1364 TAGYRSILLRLAGDL
-1379 AKRDGVLSHN
+1379 AEQGGVLSHN
-1389 TLHGRLLQIQALLAY
+1389 TLHGRLLQIRALLAY
-1404 AADTNCSSPDAMR
+1404 AADTNCLSADAMR
-1417 SVAHQ
+1417 SVARQ

-1443 LQVISLLAGSCTQDF
+1443 LQVISLLVGSCTQGF
-1458 AKRFREVVS
+1458 AKRLREVVS
-1467 SELHSLGPEQKARS
+1467 SELDSLRPGQKARS
-1481 SELQVGSAVFH
+1481 TKLQVGSAVFH
-1492 QVITHFLC
+1492 QGITHFLC
-1500 KEAAS
+1500 NEAAS
-1505 LAGTERVGAVCLLL
+1505 QAGAEKVGGICLLL
-1519 QGADVDIQS
+1519 QEADVDIQT
-1528 AILTWVIEGEEER
+1528 AILTWVIERDEGR
-1541 SKDLEESLQLTLLE
+1541 CKDLEKILQLTLLE

-1578 HLCRN
+1578 HLCSN
-1583 PPSQAQDVFHKLL
+1583 PSSQSQAVSHKLL
-1596 GPAAAC
+1596 GSAAAC
-1602 VDVLLSMVETESP
+1602 VEVLLSMVETDSP
-1615 GPDLLFQALSVISLL
+1615 GPELLFQSLCAISLL
-1630 FVLGSKLR
+1630 FVLGSKLQ
-1638 DYPLLERWCVMLE
+1638 DYPLLERWCMMLE

-1660 VLRLAAARS
+1660 MLRLAAARS
-1669 LKLAGADLVQSA
+1669 LKLAGADVIQRA
-1681 LEASCPSLLSVAVRV
+1681 LEASCPSLLSVAVRL

-1712 REASVFASLVQHVSG
+1712 REASVFASLVQHLSG
-1727 AKPQD
+1727 AQPRD
-1732 SCVFIQGNRGLVCLL
+1732 SCVFIQGNKGLVCLL
-1747 HVLLE
+1747 HLLLE
-1752 KFWGCQETFEFLLR
+1752 KFWHCQETLHSLLQ

-1806 LLPFLLQ
+1806 LLPFLLR
-1813 LLDRVPASTRLCE
+1813 LLDRVPASTQLCE
-1826 FTQRWLKATGPSI
+1826 LTQCWLKATGPSI
-1839 LHSLQHCKHWWS
+1839 LHNLQRCKHWWS
-1851 REAIAPLHMKAL
+1851 RDAVAPLHMKAL
-1863 GCAKVHAAVTA
+1863 GCAKVHTAVTV
-1874 LLVKATLLVHVLDG
+1874 LLVKARLLAHALDV
-1888 LERTHIS
+1888 LERTHLGV
-1895 ASEIHCTSQELR
+1895 SEIHCTSQELR
-1907 SELVLVQE
+1907 SELVLVEE

-1927 LDYGITDT
+1927 LDYEIADT